1 MLIIIL
7 ILAAI
12 VLAGLGF
19 GVTIWFAFRNRK
31 FDESQSTTSETRKT
45 ENVRFSAR
53 YILAPVI
60 ILVLSIILTALYY
73 PQLPAQVGYHF
84 KSDGTPDRWFSRE
97 MAMMLMLLPQVF
109 LTLLSAG
116 ITWGISK
123 MGLLSKQGSLAGI
136 KSEGMLMLMGNVA
149 TLPQLVLAFA
159 MLDIFSYNANQA
171 HLLPT
176 WAFILI
182 LGLATA
188 ALVIVLIYLISRSR
202 KKLIQQ
208 SEE

>member
-159 MLDIFSYNANQA
+159 MLDIFSYNAYNI
-171 HLLPT
+171 HLMSL
-176 WAFILI
+176 WVF
-182 LGLATA
+182 
-188 ALVIVLIYLISRSR
+188 ALMVMAVGGIVLGVFFVLAIRQVRQPGKSF
-202 KKLIQQ
+202 
-208 SEE
+208 